1 MLRKPHQICRI
12 TPELENILTPED
24 IGEFVKKEKEEIEQT
39 IRKIGLTL
47 RPAELK
53 DFSGIRQLLCKRFN
67 PDTAAQISFYDAY
80 RAIRH
85 GYTMVLEDASGT
97 IVGYDY
103 SLGYDDEDNTS
114 FGLNIAIHP
123 DWAGFKLQ
131 TLVSIYTSLLGM
143 ERGSRVRRGI
153 VHPNN
158 VISLHNLLNNTGFLC
173 EHFYG
178 YLPGFESSR
187 FILSFSL
194 TPAGLMNNRVDL
206 EKLVDY
212 IGESTEGVDY
222 MLVDCE
228 DEKAIDDMYQATS
241 FRVVAFLRAGLMTD
255 KNLLFAV
262 PHERMD
268 FPPSAIYQAPVG

>member
-1 MLRKPHQICRI
+1 MLRKPHQICRVS
-12 TPELENILTPED
+12 PELEHIQAIED
-24 IGEFVKKEKEEIEQT
+24 IREFVKNEKAEIEQT
-39 IRKIGLTL
+39 INNIGLTL
-47 RPAELK
+47 RRAELK

-80 RAIRH
+80 RSIRH
-85 GYTMVLEDASGT
+85 GYTMVLEDKDGQ

-103 SLGYDDEDNTS
+103 SLGYDDDDKTS

-123 DWAGFKLQ
+123 DWAGYKLK
-131 TLVSIYTSLLGM
+131 TIVSIYTSLLGM
-143 ERGSRVRRGI
+143 ERGSRIRRGI

-158 VISLHNLLNNTGFLC
+158 LISLHNLLNNTGFLC

-194 TPAGLMNNRVDL
+194 TPAGLMNNRIDMDKLLDYINVAKEGEDY
-206 EKLVDY
+206 KLVECDDEPALEEMY
-212 IGESTEGVDY
+212 NST
-222 MLVDCE
+222 
-228 DEKAIDDMYQATS
+228 T
-241 FRVVAFLRAGLMTD
+241 FRVVAFVREGALTE

-262 PHERMD
+262 PHELMN
-268 FPPSAIYQAPVG
+268 FPPSSIYQAPIG